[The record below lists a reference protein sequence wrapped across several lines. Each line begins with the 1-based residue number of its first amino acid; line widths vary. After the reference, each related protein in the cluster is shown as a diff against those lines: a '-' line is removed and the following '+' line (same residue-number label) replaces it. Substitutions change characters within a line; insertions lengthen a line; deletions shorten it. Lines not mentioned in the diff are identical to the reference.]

1 MMGEMLYEGRGCRK
15 SPAQARKFWKKSR
28 RRRRCGRM
36 GGAGRRCMVQG
47 KGAGGGSAGLP
58 QGSEALRLHPRH
70 RYMPQV
76 CLRVAQYETQ
86 YISRKKALAQL
97 AEAKQGFLVRKK
109 EGDETAQSWLDET
122 EAVIRQLLERE

>member
-1 MMGEMLYEGRGCRK
+1 
-15 SPAQARKFWKKSR
+15 
-28 RRRRCGRM
+28 M
-36 GGAGRRCMVQG
+36 GGAGRRCH
-47 KGAGGGSAGLP
+47 SAGKR
-58 QGSEALRLHPRH
+58 GRRGLRAYRKAQKLCASTPDIAICR
-70 RYMPQV
+70 RSAS
-76 CLRVAQYETQ
+76 RVAQYETQ